1 MIWVSALNGRDWGHV
16 SFDLLPAG
24 PGPTLDFVAV
34 DAPKPATI
42 PEYFVRYAP
51 CCSGD
56 PIIMKEGQT
65 ISYKLVRHD
74 TPSDE
79 LTARATYTF
88 FFAAVFLTMLAL
100 QSLPA
105 GHDYVSFRNFHID
118 VQHGTISAPGS
129 IGGHNWDRVIV
140 CARYGDLVGWK
151 SIVITLVED
160 DGREG
165 HLHVHPEER

>member
-1 MIWVSALNGRDWGHV
+1 VIWVSALNGRDWGHV